1 MPSLFLCLLSMGDKS
16 VGFVADEGH
25 DHGVHCVALEGVFQ
39 RGGGL
44 TVEEKHDQ
52 VEAELDK

>member
-1 MPSLFLCLLSMGDKS
+1 M
-16 VGFVADEGH
+16 GFVADEGH